1 MELENT
7 ESILEGM
14 TQNLWWAFDGKTD
27 LQNVTVILAKK
38 LGIKSEQFDSF
49 KEWVVNTSEEL
60 EEMQLIVDSSSAE
73 FLV

>member
-27 LQNVTVILAKK
+27 LQNVTVILAKI
-38 LGIKSEQFDSF
+38 LGIKAEQFDSF